1 MQEECFFELIQLSIG
16 CRQQLSRMPSV
27 EEWDAVYQMAQKQA
41 LVGICFVGIT
51 KLRDAGLK
59 LPQQLYYEWLAMTA
73 QIQERNQQLNA
84 YIPKVTELFRSYGFP
99 CYVLKG
105 QSIGKLYGELAEF
118 RQSGDIDVWTVGGR
132 RKICSLSMSLF
143 GKIEGLTYHHIHF
156 PYLNDVEIE
165 AHFKPGYLNSPRHN
179 RCLEKIF
186 ALYEPSLASVSD
198 DAPTSFNLIYIL
210 LHCYMHF
217 LERGVGLRQL
227 MDYYFVILSIS
238 HNVRDEKE
246 TVNNLK
252 NTGLLKFA
260 RAVMWVLMAVF
271 GMEEQ
276 YAICKP
282 DKHEGQFLLKEILQ
296 TGNFGHQDPR
306 YNWRLSSPIR
316 RFWANQVWNFHL
328 LIHYP
333 EEILWSPFAAIYRY
347 AAIKQWSKRPFA
359 SDKWDELQQLN
370 TEL

>member
-1 MQEECFFELIQLSIG
+1 MQEECFFEIIQLSIG
-16 CRQQLSRMPSV
+16 RRQQLSRMPSV
-27 EEWDAVYQMAQKQA
+27 EEWEAVYQMAQKQA
-41 LVGICFVGIT
+41 LVGICFMGIA

-105 QSIGKLYGELAEF
+105 QSIGKLYGELADY

-132 RKICSLSMSLF
+132 QRICSLSMSLF

-165 AHFKPGYLNSPRHN
+165 AHFKPGYLNNPQHN

-186 ALYEPSLASVSD
+186 SPYEPSLASISD

-238 HNVRDEKE
+238 NNVRDEKE

-260 RAVMWVLMAVF
+260 RAVMWVLMTVF

-282 DKHEGQFLLKEILQ
+282 DSHEGQFLLKEILQ

-306 YNWRLSSPIR
+306 YNWRLSSPLR
-316 RFWANQVWNFHL
+316 NFHL

-370 TEL
+370 PEL